1 MPKNTIKSLA
11 CIAILGVLLL
21 AACSPATSTQ
31 SPTDNSTAAP
41 STYTPTKEA
50 TSTFT
55 PLPPTATPIPYSPV
69 NSPLQGIP
77 LSEINT
83 VNTNPFDPPVLG
95 FDEPHQGIDYSY
107 YRYKN
112 ETMNDIDG
120 IEGLEVLSVL
130 DGAVASVIYD
140 RMPYGN
146 AIIIETP
153 LDSIEPALL
162 ASITFP
168 EIAPTL
174 VPDPR
179 HNCPDLVKNPAWDD
193 ANRSLYFVYAH
204 LLNYPE
210 QTIGDKVLSG
220 QVIGQVG
227 NTGNSSNAHLH
238 LELRLGPGGASFTS
252 MAKYDTR
259 ASLEEMANYC
269 TWRISNRFQLLDPNL
284 ILQLQP

>member
-1 MPKNTIKSLA
+1 MLG
-11 CIAILGVLLL
+11 ILFF
-21 AACSPATSTQ
+21 AACSPMTTTQ
-31 SPTDNSTAAP
+31 SPTETITVIP
-41 STYTPTKEA
+41 PTLTPTQEP
-50 TSTFT
+50 TSTNT
-55 PLPPTATPIPYSPV
+55 PFPPTATPIPYSPISSPLKGISLSEV
-69 NSPLQGIP
+69 NS
-77 LSEINT
+77 
-83 VNTNPFDPPVLG
+83 VNTNPFDPPTLG

-112 ETMNDIDG
+112 ENMDDVDG

-130 DGAVASVIYD
+130 DGTVASLVYD

-146 AIIIETP
+146 AIIIETS
-153 LDSIEPALL
+153 LNLIDPALL
-162 ASITFP
+162 ASLTLP

-174 VPDPR
+174 IPDPR
-179 HNCPDLVKNPAWDD
+179 HNCPDLVDDPLWDNT
-193 ANRSLYFVYAH
+193 NRSLYFVYAH

-210 QTIGDKVLSG
+210 LAIGDTVKSG

-259 ASLEEMANYC
+259 ASLDEMANYC
-269 TWRISNRFQLLDPNL
+269 TWRISNRFQLLDPNM
-284 ILQLQP
+284 ILLQP

>member
-1 MPKNTIKSLA
+1 MPKNTIKSLI
-11 CIAILGVLLL
+11 CSAILGVLLL
-21 AACSPATSTQ
+21 AACSPAVSTQ
-31 SPTDNSTAAP
+31 P
-41 STYTPTKEA
+41 STVTNTVVLPTHTPTMEA
-50 TSTFT
+50 TATST
-55 PLPPTATPIPYSPV
+55 PLPPTATPIPYSPIS
-69 NSPLQGIP
+69 SPLQNIP
-77 LSEINT
+77 LSEINM
-83 VNTNPFDPPVLG
+83 VNTNPFDPPTLG

-112 ETMNDIDG
+112 EAMDDTDG

-130 DGAVASVIYD
+130 NGTVASVIYD

-153 LDSIEPALL
+153 LDVIDPAFL
-162 ASITFP
+162 ASLSIP

-179 HNCPDLVKNPAWDD
+179 HNCPELVNDPLWDN

-210 QTIGDKVLSG
+210 LAIGEKVNSG
-220 QVIGQVG
+220 QLIGQVG

-238 LELRLGPGGASFTS
+238 LELRLGPGGASFSS

-259 ASLEEMANYC
+259 ASQEEMANYC

>member
-1 MPKNTIKSLA
+1 MLR
-11 CIAILGVLLL
+11 ILFF
-21 AACSPATSTQ
+21 AACSPMTTTQ
-31 SPTDNSTAAP
+31 SPTETSTVIP
-41 STYTPTKEA
+41 PTLTPTQEP
-50 TSTFT
+50 TSTNT
-55 PLPPTATPIPYSPV
+55 PFPPTATPIPYSPISSPLKGISLSEV
-69 NSPLQGIP
+69 NS
-77 LSEINT
+77 
-83 VNTNPFDPPVLG
+83 VNTNPFDPPTLG

-112 ETMNDIDG
+112 ENMDDVDG

-130 DGAVASVIYD
+130 DGTVASLVYD

-146 AIIIETP
+146 AIIIETS
-153 LDSIEPALL
+153 LNLIDPALL
-162 ASITFP
+162 ASLTLP

-174 VPDPR
+174 IPDPR
-179 HNCPDLVKNPAWDD
+179 HNCPDLVDDPLWDNT
-193 ANRSLYFVYAH
+193 NRSLYFVYAH

-210 QTIGDKVLSG
+210 LAIGDTVKSG

-259 ASLEEMANYC
+259 ASLDEMANYC
-269 TWRISNRFQLLDPNL
+269 TWRISNRFQLLDPNM
-284 ILQLQP
+284 ILLQP